1 MQRSCCLKYLSIP
14 RQRGRQE
21 GERMR
26 TSNLTTNV
34 FNQSTSSPTSTTD
47 QSQLLASWALRLSH
61 PNPNWIHFL
70 LQSLIRVTRWARLR
84 QTGPS
89 ASRRGRTRAQDPVE
103 GELLEGPALRRA
115 WRQLTWREKNNI
127 PLHEQIWDRA
137 IKGDL
142 AVCTLLFSSSSC
154 SHLNPLNSFSGY

>member
-1 MQRSCCLKYLSIP
+1 MCLIKVLP
-14 RQRGRQE
+14 P
-21 GERMR
+21 
-26 TSNLTTNV
+26 
-34 FNQSTSSPTSTTD
+34 SPTSTTD
-47 QSQLLASWALRLSH
+47 QSQFLASWALRLSH
-61 PNPNWIHFL
+61 PNPDWIHFL

-103 GELLEGPALRRA
+103 GELLEGPAVRRA

-154 SHLNPLNSFSGY
+154 SHLNPLNSFSGYWTFLSRGCLLYW